1 MTTQEAHVPLSLPN
15 TSDQRSPAFEEFAKN
30 GGDEGDKDDFIC
42 GVVEGFYGRPWTTDQ
57 RRHLFRQLRDLGMNT
72 YLYAPKDDVKH
83 RAEWRQLYTAEE
95 TEHLQSLVSAARE
108 CDVTFVY
115 ALSPGIDIIYS
126 SAKDVKA
133 IEEKLVQVRSLGCNA
148 FAILFDDIEP
158 SMNPQDKKH
167 FSSFVMAQLTVS
179 NTVYEYMDNP
189 LFFFCPTEY
198 CESRAV
204 PSLTESE
211 YLLTLGQR
219 LLPDIKIMWTGPRV
233 VSRILTLEHIQKV
246 SEVLRRK
253 PVIWDNLH
261 ANDYDPKR
269 VFLGPFAGRS
279 VGLKQELGGLLLNP
293 NCKYEANFVPLHTL
307 AEWNRCDGDAPDV
320 ENDRDAT
327 LEAGGAEPA
336 AEIVV
341 DKAKPVK
348 LYHPLKALKE
358 ASKKWLEVYS
368 QGLGPTIPPISQM
381 ETQTIAP
388 IIEQAVVSSTV
399 PPPSIRTCEGNEMLP
414 GSDLI
419 STPTY
424 TSPIGNATTVTVQ
437 AFPLSDTI
445 VGVAEAHDNI
455 MPVTVNSL
463 TAEYSEPMDLAS
475 NLSFSSK
482 EGIAPCSSRGASM
495 TDVSMIDADDVADI
509 ALLNRNIDL
518 DHIGLLV
525 DIFYLP
531 FEHGKRGNE
540 LLEEFTWLHSN
551 AHVLRQFEGNGA
563 ESSIT
568 CNEWLRRCDAFVA
581 SVQLLTKLYNNIID
595 SPNKSLVQEL
605 LPYIWDAQGILSVVG
620 VVIQWMRNGNL
631 LHSPQDGLE
640 NWWTSGEMDVEP
652 WTLGGGMLPDLQKLL
667 FASVNVAD
675 IFMARQ
681 TIPLSLTCFSLRPC
695 PRSIDSA
702 NFYEAM
708 TSINEKSQ
716 FPPELLGVKD
726 EYCFDRYFSA
736 YLELPRPDHN
746 FVADEVHSDGTLR
759 PCAVIGAALLSKEF
773 MEEFKSKYMPRMR
786 ERYLNYAASSSLKDE
801 DVALQRVHKALEEWV
816 PIDFTDD
823 FYSRYP
829 SRIEVRYSGET
840 VAVAVR
846 RLLHSAA
853 STLALNGSSGLF
865 TVIPN
870 TELEKID
877 LLLKL
882 GLTEVDTNVST
893 GFVVLGH
900 LL

>member
-1 MTTQEAHVPLSLPN
+1 MSTSETGNVANLPN
-15 TSDQRSPAFEEFAKN
+15 SDLPLVSSSKN
-30 GGDEGDKDDFIC
+30 SENDGSTQTFIC

-83 RAEWRQLYTAEE
+83 RAEWRQLYTSEE
-95 TEHLQSLVSAARE
+95 TDHLQSLITAAKE
-108 CDVTFVY
+108 CDITFVY

-133 IEEKLVQVRSLGCNA
+133 IQEKLTQVRTFGCNA
-148 FAILFDDIEP
+148 FAILFDDIETT
-158 SMNPQDKKH
+158 MNPQDKKH
-167 FSSFVMAQLTVS
+167 FSSFVMAQLTVT
-179 NTVYEYMDNP
+179 NTVFESLDSPM
-189 LFFFCPTEY
+189 FFFCPTEY

-204 PSLTESE
+204 PSLSESD
-211 YLLTLGQR
+211 YLSTLGQK

-233 VSRILTLEHIQKV
+233 VSRILTPEHIEKV

-279 VGLKQELGGLLLNP
+279 VGLKQQLGGLLLNP

-341 DKAKPVK
+341 DKAKPIK
-348 LYHPLKALKE
+348 LYHPLRALKE
-358 ASKKWLEVYS
+358 ASKKWLEVYL

-388 IIEQAVVSSTV
+388 IIEPVIISSTV
-399 PPPSIRTCEGNEMLP
+399 PPPSIRTCEGNELLP
-414 GSDLI
+414 HSDI
-419 STPTY
+419 PSPTY
-424 TSPIGNATTVTVQ
+424 TSPIGTATTVTVQ
-437 AFPLSDTI
+437 AFPLSNTI
-445 VGVAEAHDNI
+445 IGAAEAHDN
-455 MPVTVNSL
+455 MPLTVNSL

-482 EGIAPCSSRGASM
+482 EGIAPSSSRGASM
-495 TDVSMIDADDVADI
+495 TDVSMLDADDVVDD
-509 ALLNRNIDL
+509 LVLSRNIDL

-551 AHVLRQFEGNGA
+551 AHVLRQC
-563 ESSIT
+563 SDKSTSIN
-568 CNEWLRRCDAFVA
+568 CNEWFRRCEAFLRT
-581 SVQLLTKLYNNIID
+581 VQLLTKLYNSIID

-620 VVIQWMRNGNL
+620 VVIEWMRQGNL
-631 LHSPQDGLE
+631 LTSPQDGLG
-640 NWWTSGEMDVEP
+640 NWWTNGEMDVEP

-667 FASVNVAD
+667 FTSTNVAD
-675 IFMARQ
+675 IFLAKQ
-681 TIPLSLTCFSLRPC
+681 TIPLSLTCYSLRPC
-695 PRSIDSA
+695 PKTLEPN
-702 NFYEAM
+702 NFYEVL
-708 TSINEKSQ
+708 TSADEKNNFLNE
-716 FPPELLGVKD
+716 LMGVKD
-726 EYCFDRYFSA
+726 EYCFDRYFGA
-736 YLELPRPDHN
+736 YVGIPVPDHN
-746 FVADEVHSDGTLR
+746 FVADEVLADGTLR
-759 PCAVIGAALLSKEF
+759 PCAVIGAALNSQEF
-773 MEEFKSKYMPRMR
+773 VETFKSVYIPRMR
-786 ERYLNYAASSSLKDE
+786 ETYLNYVASLSLEDE
-801 DVALQRVHKALEEWV
+801 ALALQRVNKDLEAWV
-816 PIDFTDD
+816 PIEFPED
-823 FYSRYP
+823 FYNRYP
-829 SRIEVRYSGET
+829 SRIEIRYSSNV

-846 RLLHSAA
+846 RLVHSAA
-853 STLALNGSSGLF
+853 ATLAINGSTGMF
-865 TVIPN
+865 TVVPKDEI
-870 TELEKID
+870 EKID

-882 GLTEVDTNVST
+882 GLTEIST
-893 GFVVLGH
+893 ITTTGHVVLGH